1 MFFNDLTER
10 LFNQYEQVVIYG
22 AKGWIG
28 RSAIS
33 ILSNQRIDWNE
44 KLILLIGSKS
54 ESFISSSQVLQIYSS
69 REAQKYLSKNCIF
82 LNAAYLRSEKLNRY
96 SQKEFIKKNR
106 EIIQFGEKILK
117 QNRIRTFINLSSGIV
132 NQSLDLNKNDNL
144 SIYAKCKIND
154 EITIKNVCDSVSS
167 LLINCR
173 IFSLSGRFINEFDNL
188 ALSLFIKQALT
199 KPKIISVQSQ
209 NTYRTYLDSIDL
221 VKVLFELSLTNSSYT
236 IDSGGSLIKLGQL
249 ADKIA
254 TIIPDVSVNKLD
266 IFNKSNDY
274 YGDFENFNKL
284 AAKLGTKLLNIEDQI
299 NETLKA
305 FRNGN

>member
-132 NQSLDLNKNDNL
+132 NQTLDLNKNDNL

-305 FRNGN
+305 FRN

>member
-132 NQSLDLNKNDNL
+132 NQTLDLNKNDNL

>member
-266 IFNKSNDY
+266 VFNKSNDY

-305 FRNGN
+305 FRN

>member
-54 ESFISSSQVLQIYSS
+54 ESFVSSSQVLQIYSS

-132 NQSLDLNKNDNL
+132 NQTLDLNKNDNL

-266 IFNKSNDY
+266 VFNKSNDY

-305 FRNGN
+305 FRN

>member
-33 ILSNQRIDWNE
+33 ILSTQRIDWDE

-132 NQSLDLNKNDNL
+132 NQTLDLNKNDNL

-305 FRNGN
+305 FRN